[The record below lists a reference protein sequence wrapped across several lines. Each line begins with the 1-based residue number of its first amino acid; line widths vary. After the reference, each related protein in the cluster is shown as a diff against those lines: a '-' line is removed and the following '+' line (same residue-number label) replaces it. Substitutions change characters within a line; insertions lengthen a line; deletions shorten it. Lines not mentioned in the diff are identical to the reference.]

1 VRLFLSEG
9 KKWSQVAKKLGSH
22 RTEHMVKNRYKTI
35 LARQRKQHPKVASE
49 ATLLKSFLDPNA
61 VLKYLKREQLTPTP
75 THTHTVKTE
84 NRSEEPDL
92 ADLSNPEEDDEN
104 EEEAAERAD
113 KNLPQTSTAF
123 ELPSVYSPWYLGI
136 PITPTFSPSVPFF
149 VNIPTFSAFEANFSN
164 QFYCPRKSSEKLD
177 HP

>member
-1 VRLFLSEG
+1 
-9 KKWSQVAKKLGSH
+9 
-22 RTEHMVKNRYKTI
+22 MVKNRYKTI
-35 LARQRKQHPKVASE
+35 LARQRKHHPKVSSE

-75 THTHTVKTE
+75 THTVKTE

-92 ADLSNPEEDDEN
+92 PDLSNPEDDN
-104 EEEAAERAD
+104 EEEAEPAD

-123 ELPSVYSPWYLGI
+123 ELPSVYSPWYLSI
-136 PITPTFSPSVPFF
+136 PITPTFSPTVPFF